1 MAGITA
7 TLSLLCLVAGVSI
20 NWPPQRSCA
29 VLNSMQV
36 QFRDILQAVSGKHK
50 GVLCQVLSVSDDGA
64 DVLSLSFDG
73 SQYLIKIPSSE
84 FDSWRKT
91 GGLAVLGPKPDSI
104 VGTAALGP
112 GTGASPAPVLQP
124 AVPPPLN
131 PEELLA
137 PLPPEVKAQPMNQ
150 PANEPKKPKEK
161 KPKPE
166 PFSGAL
172 VPYIFTVTNGAGDTA
187 EVPLKVRAD
196 KKTSRYK
203 GAAIIQALK
212 VLAPTKPYKVE
223 CRRID

>member
-1 MAGITA
+1 
-7 TLSLLCLVAGVSI
+7 
-20 NWPPQRSCA
+20 
-29 VLNSMQV
+29 
-36 QFRDILQAVSGKHK
+36 
-50 GVLCQVLSVSDDGA
+50 
-64 DVLSLSFDG
+64 
-73 SQYLIKIPSSE
+73 
-84 FDSWRKT
+84 
-91 GGLAVLGPKPDSI
+91 
-104 VGTAALGP
+104 
-112 GTGASPAPVLQP
+112 
-124 AVPPPLN
+124 
-131 PEELLA
+131 
-137 PLPPEVKAQPMNQ
+137 MNQ